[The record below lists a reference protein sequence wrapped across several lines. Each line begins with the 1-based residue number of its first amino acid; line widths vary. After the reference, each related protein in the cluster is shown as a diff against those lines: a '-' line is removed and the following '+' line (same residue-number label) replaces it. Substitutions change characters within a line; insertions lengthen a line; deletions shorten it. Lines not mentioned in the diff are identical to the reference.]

1 MTSGF
6 TRSPGERNGSIL
18 HSSILAWRI
27 PQKEAPGEYNPWG
40 RKESDRSE
48 LLRHTHLFL
57 KSLLNLLQCCF
68 CFMFWDFGPGAYG
81 ILAPQPVIEP
91 APSALEGEVLAREV
105 PVIVFLRECQNILRN
120 YQ

>member
-1 MTSGF
+1 
-6 TRSPGERNGSIL
+6 
-18 HSSILAWRI
+18 
-27 PQKEAPGEYNPWG
+27 
-40 RKESDRSE
+40 
-48 LLRHTHLFL
+48 
-57 KSLLNLLQCCF
+57 
-68 CFMFWDFGPGAYG
+68 MFWDFGPGAYG